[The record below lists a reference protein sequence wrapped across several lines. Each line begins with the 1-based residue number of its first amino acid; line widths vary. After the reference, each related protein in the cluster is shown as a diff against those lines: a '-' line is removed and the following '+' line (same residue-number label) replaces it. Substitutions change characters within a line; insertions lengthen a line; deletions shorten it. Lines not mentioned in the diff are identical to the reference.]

1 MKHLFARF
9 KQNSIKSFLTAK
21 EIFDDLNRVFDNFNK
36 RINALKIYKRLKQV
50 KMNKKFHTFW
60 IEFQRLISDL
70 KLYDEEILLKNLKN
84 KMFWDLQ
91 KTLTFNIYKTIDL
104 YEFAHLCQFINQTL
118 RDVNTKFK
126 NIRKKYEKSVLKNN
140 MNN

>member
-50 KMNKKFHTFW
+50 KMNKKFHTF
-60 IEFQRLISDL
+60 
-70 KLYDEEILLKNLKN
+70 
-84 KMFWDLQ
+84 
-91 KTLTFNIYKTIDL
+91 
-104 YEFAHLCQFINQTL
+104 
-118 RDVNTKFK
+118 
-126 NIRKKYEKSVLKNN
+126 
-140 MNN
+140 